1 MFNEIFL
8 IGNKSDEM
16 YMPHVRSILKKLN
29 INKENLIL
37 INDTP
42 IQLHTAFKSFFTI
55 KHINNN
61 LNDLIIF
68 HNIDTILYNRN
79 LEKLEIILNDNEDY
93 IDIFK
98 PIIIITAMY
107 Y

>member
-42 IQLHTAFKSFFTI
+42 GQLHTAFKALSTI

-61 LNDLIIF
+61 PSTTL
-68 HNIDTILYNRN
+68 
-79 LEKLEIILNDNEDY
+79 
-93 IDIFK
+93 
-98 PIIIITAMY
+98 
-107 Y
+107 